1 MLARRVLG
9 ARTPSV
15 VISYAAAQRSLN
27 TALGSDRGQYAD
39 PTDRANANSYA
50 RANNAAGM
58 LAGISFAALTSTY
71 VVVCNSGD
79 DSGAA
84 NLAVH

>member
-1 MLARRVLG
+1 MLARRIFV

-15 VISYAAAQRSLN
+15 VISCAAARRSLN
-27 TALGSDRGQYAD
+27 TALGSDQYAD

-58 LAGISFAALTSTY
+58 LAGISFATLTSAY

-79 DSGAA
+79 DAGAA
-84 NLAVH
+84 SLAAH